1 VLTAEINEALAV
13 DGPAIVDC
21 VVAADEMPN
30 MPHVELEQVG
40 NALTKVKE
48 TVARFYGG

>member
-1 VLTAEINEALAV
+1 MTGV
-13 DGPAIVDC
+13 VDC

-30 MPHVELEQVG
+30 MPHIQLEQAG
-40 NALTKVKE
+40 HYALAKCKE